1 MQIIKQSVH
10 VFVGHWINLH
20 RLFSC
25 RSGGSINFPRIPR
38 VSFAYFLTSYSYMK
52 LMKKS
57 SWPMSC
63 LKPGLG
69 YLPMFWSLFAGVA
82 LAICYSIAR
91 SRGHIYPYIPAI
103 SDTGLKIPEN
113 AIFAE
118 SFNFIAYSVLVL
130 MVIRYFQ
137 VREILATGSVE
148 EIKGN
153 ALKKLNKGSL
163 FLGSLSAFGATLVG
177 NFKSER
183 VRYFRIILWMFLV
196 SFTSLFILLK
206 APLNI
211 SKVFYSEDTQQRH
224 INISGTSRA
233 ILAN

>member
-1 MQIIKQSVH
+1 
-10 VFVGHWINLH
+10 
-20 RLFSC
+20 
-25 RSGGSINFPRIPR
+25 
-38 VSFAYFLTSYSYMK
+38 
-52 LMKKS
+52 
-57 SWPMSC
+57 MSC

-69 YLPMFWSLFAGVA
+69 YLPMLWSLFAGVA
-82 LAICYSIAR
+82 LAICYTIAT
-91 SRGHIYPYIPAI
+91 SKGHIYPYIPAI

-113 AIFAE
+113 GIFAE

-153 ALKKLNKGSL
+153 TLKKFNQGSL

-183 VRYFRIILWMFLV
+183 VSYSRIILLKFQLV
-196 SFTSLFILLK
+196 LYGYLS
-206 APLNI
+206 
-211 SKVFYSEDTQQRH
+211 Y
-224 INISGTSRA
+224 
-233 ILAN
+233 